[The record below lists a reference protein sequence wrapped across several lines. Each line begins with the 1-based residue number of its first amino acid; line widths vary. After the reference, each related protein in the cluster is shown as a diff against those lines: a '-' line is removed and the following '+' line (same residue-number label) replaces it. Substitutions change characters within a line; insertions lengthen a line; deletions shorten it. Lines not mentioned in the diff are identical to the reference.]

1 MTPSITRLCL
11 AVLAVWSAGAALAAA
26 DGNSQITVNG
36 TVIQV
41 PAGSTITVT
50 QTGNGTSIITATATG
65 GSVTVV
71 PTPPAA
77 QAAKPDGVTVT
88 RTTQAVPRSHWD
100 LDMLSGV
107 RFGGIIGASLDNTL
121 SYRLP
126 GPVEPEL
133 SADVGVSGA
142 TFGLGARWSL
152 NDRQWTLSNQ
162 GLSLDYD
169 SNTAILARAIAP
181 YRWEGRKRAPSI
193 WHGMTADSGW
203 YYGGEVD
210 VLVDNFAL
218 AVQATWEEERH
229 QHAPRFTLAYGFGF

>member
-1 MTPSITRLCL
+1 MTPSIQRICFAVAGVLSTG
-11 AVLAVWSAGAALAAA
+11 AVLAAE
-26 DGNSQITVNG
+26 DGHSEITVNG

-50 QTGNGTSIITATATG
+50 QTGNGTSITTATATG

-71 PTPPAA
+71 PSPPTG

-88 RTTQAVPRSHWD
+88 RTTQVPRSRWD

-107 RFGGIIGASLDNTL
+107 RFGGIIGASIDNTL

-126 GPVEPEL
+126 GPLDPEL
-133 SADVGVSGA
+133 SAAVGVSGA
-142 TFGLGARWSL
+142 TFELGARWSL
-152 NDRQWTLSNQ
+152 SDRQWTLSNQ

-210 VLVDNFAL
+210 VLVDNFAI